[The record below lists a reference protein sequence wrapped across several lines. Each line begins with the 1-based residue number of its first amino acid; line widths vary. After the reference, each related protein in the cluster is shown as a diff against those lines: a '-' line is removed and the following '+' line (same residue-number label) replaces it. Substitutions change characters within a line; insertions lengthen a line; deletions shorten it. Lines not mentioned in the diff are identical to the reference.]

1 MKITKKERDF
11 LSYSIAVIGMVL
23 AFQKN
28 IFSEAVE
35 NIIFAFLIT
44 FCIFL
49 IVLNFR
55 DKSDLSDTTLK
66 VQVDKETG
74 KYLYWMDDELVDKEE
89 AILLIMKVKDV
100 KADIASDLL
109 IKAEKQVEQN
119 MKGK

>member
-1 MKITKKERDF
+1 MKMTKKERDF
-11 LSYSIAVIGMVL
+11 LSYSIAVIGML
-23 AFQKN
+23 FAFQKN
-28 IFSEAVE
+28 IFSDAVE

-55 DKSDLSDTTLK
+55 GKSDLSDTTLK
-66 VQVDKETG
+66 VQVDRETG

-119 MKGK
+119 TKGK

>member
-119 MKGK
+119 MKGN

>member
-35 NIIFAFLIT
+35 NVIFAFLIT

-49 IVLNFR
+49 IVLNFKS
-55 DKSDLSDTTLK
+55 KSDFSDTTLK
-66 VQVDKETG
+66 IQIDEETG
-74 KYLYWMDDELVDKEE
+74 EYLYWIDNESVDKEE
-89 AILLIMKVKDV
+89 AILLIMKAKEVTAEV
-100 KADIASDLL
+100 ANDLI